1 VEQLLRKG
9 KRSLIDETEKSFD
22 TRFGAGQ
29 ADAAGDSEKKDPW
42 GVFLSRNLN
51 PEKTESQDDPGD
63 IEMNEDYNAN
73 DADLSGNTENSTV
86 QMVDLYSV
94 EPDREQARKSFDPD
108 KLQELADSI
117 SRYGVLQ
124 PILVQKEKDY
134 YKIIAGER
142 RWRAAR
148 IAGLTEVPVIV
159 REFNTEDKAAVSL
172 IENLQRQDLNPM
184 EESSAYQKLIDDY
197 GMTQE
202 EVASRIG
209 KSRAA
214 VANSLRL
221 QNLPDSVQRSLAE
234 GMISEGHAK
243 VILGVNDPV
252 EQARLAVRVIGES
265 LSVRDLEKIVSKVKP
280 EKKKGKQTRKAG
292 REAMLAAQ
300 YAEKKLGTLLGTK
313 VSVTR
318 GVRKGTIE
326 IEYYSEDDLER
337 ILSVFNK

>member
-1 VEQLLRKG
+1 MSEETVKG
-9 KRSLIDETEKSFD
+9 FD
-22 TRFGAGQ
+22 AMFGAGQ
-29 ADAAGDSEKKDPW
+29 ADPAADDTENKDPW
-42 GVFLSRNLN
+42 GVFLSRNL
-51 PEKTESQDDPGD
+51 KTDNAELQNEQEDT
-63 IEMNEDYNAN
+63 EMNENFEIKN
-73 DADLSGNTENSTV
+73 TDLSGNSNDSVV

-159 REFNTEDKAAVSL
+159 REFSTEDKAAVSL
-172 IENLQRQDLNPM
+172 IENLQRQNLNPM
-184 EESSAYQKLIDDY
+184 EESAAYQKLIDDY

-243 VILGVNDPV
+243 VILGVSDPV

-265 LSVRDLEKIVSKVKP
+265 LSVRDLEKIVGKVRP
-280 EKKKGKQTRKAG
+280 EKKKGKPARKAG

-318 GVRKGTIE
+318 GVRKGMIE
-326 IEYYSEDDLER
+326 IEYYSEEDLER
-337 ILSVFNK
+337 ILSVFGK

>member
-1 VEQLLRKG
+1 MIRKG
-9 KRSLIDETEKSFD
+9 DEVLSEEMVKGFDRTFDTEGETEN
-22 TRFGAGQ
+22 
-29 ADAAGDSEKKDPW
+29 KDPW
-42 GVFLSRNLN
+42 GVFLSRNQ
-51 PEKTESQDDPGD
+51 KTENTDLQGETEQEMDFDQFSNGLEDHAGD
-63 IEMNEDYNAN
+63 
-73 DADLSGNTENSTV
+73 TTV

-117 SRYGVLQ
+117 ARYGVLQ

-159 REFNTEDKAAVSL
+159 KEFNTEDKAAVSL

-202 EVASRIG
+202 EVASKIG

-221 QNLPDSVQRSLAE
+221 QNLPDSVQKSLAE

-243 VILGVNDPV
+243 VILGVSDPV

-265 LSVRDLEKIVSKVKP
+265 LSVRDLEKLVSKIKP
-280 EKKKGKQTRKAG
+280 DKKTAKKTRTAG

-300 YAEKKLGTLLGTK
+300 YAEKKLGTLLGTR
-313 VSVTR
+313 VSITR

-326 IEYYSEDDLER
+326 IEYYSDEDLER
-337 ILSVFNK
+337 ILSVFKS

>member
-1 VEQLLRKG
+1 MKN
-9 KRSLIDETEKSFD
+9 T
-22 TRFGAGQ
+22 
-29 ADAAGDSEKKDPW
+29 
-42 GVFLSRNLN
+42 
-51 PEKTESQDDPGD
+51 
-63 IEMNEDYNAN
+63 
-73 DADLSGNTENSTV
+73 DLSGNSNDSVV

-159 REFNTEDKAAVSL
+159 REFSTEDKAAVSL
-172 IENLQRQDLNPM
+172 IENLQRQNLNPM
-184 EESSAYQKLIDDY
+184 EESAAYQKLIDDY

-221 QNLPDSVQRSLAE
+221 QNLPDSVRRSLAE

-243 VILGVNDPV
+243 VILGVSDPV

-265 LSVRDLEKIVSKVKP
+265 LSVRDLEKIVGKARP
-280 EKKKGKQTRKAG
+280 EKKKGKPASKAG

-318 GVRKGTIE
+318 GVRKGMIE
-326 IEYYSEDDLER
+326 IEYYSEEDLER
-337 ILSVFNK
+337 ILSVFGK

>member
-1 VEQLLRKG
+1 MSDEMVKG
-9 KRSLIDETEKSFD
+9 FDRTFDTEGETEN
-22 TRFGAGQ
+22 
-29 ADAAGDSEKKDPW
+29 KDPW
-42 GVFLSRNLN
+42 GVFLSRNQ
-51 PEKTESQDDPGD
+51 KTENTDLQGETEQEMDFDQFSNGLEDHAGD
-63 IEMNEDYNAN
+63 
-73 DADLSGNTENSTV
+73 TTV

-117 SRYGVLQ
+117 ARYGVLQ
-124 PILVQKEKDY
+124 PILVQKEK
-134 YKIIAGER
+134 ER

-159 REFNTEDKAAVSL
+159 KEFNTEDKAAVSL

-202 EVASRIG
+202 EVASKIG

-221 QNLPDSVQRSLAE
+221 QNLPDSVQKSLAE

-243 VILGVNDPV
+243 VILGVSDPV

-265 LSVRDLEKIVSKVKP
+265 LSVRDLEKLVSKIKP
-280 EKKKGKQTRKAG
+280 DKKTAKKTRTAG

-313 VSVTR
+313 VSITR

-326 IEYYSEDDLER
+326 IEYYSDEDLER
-337 ILSVFNK
+337 ILSVFKS

>member
-1 VEQLLRKG
+1 MSEETVKG
-9 KRSLIDETEKSFD
+9 FD
-22 TRFGAGQ
+22 AMFGAGQ
-29 ADAAGDSEKKDPW
+29 ADPAADDTENKDPW
-42 GVFLSRNLN
+42 GVFLSRNL
-51 PEKTESQDDPGD
+51 KTDNAELRNEQEDT
-63 IEMNEDYNAN
+63 EMNENFEMKN
-73 DADLSGNTENSTV
+73 ADLSGNSNDSVV

-159 REFNTEDKAAVSL
+159 REFSTEDKAAVSL
-172 IENLQRQDLNPM
+172 IENLQRQNLNPM
-184 EESSAYQKLIDDY
+184 EESAAYQKPIDDY

-221 QNLPDSVQRSLAE
+221 QNLPDSVRRSLAE

-243 VILGVNDPV
+243 VILGVSDPV

-265 LSVRDLEKIVSKVKP
+265 LSVRDLEKIIGKARP
-280 EKKKGKQTRKAG
+280 EKKKGKPARKAG

-318 GVRKGTIE
+318 GVRKGMIE
-326 IEYYSEDDLER
+326 IEYYSEEDLER
-337 ILSVFNK
+337 ILSVFGK